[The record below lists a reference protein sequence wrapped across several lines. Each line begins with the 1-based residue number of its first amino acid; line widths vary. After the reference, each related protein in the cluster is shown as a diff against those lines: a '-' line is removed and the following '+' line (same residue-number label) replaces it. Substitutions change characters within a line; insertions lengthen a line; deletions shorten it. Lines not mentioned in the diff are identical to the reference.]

1 MTSPIIVVGH
11 KNPDNDSICAAVG
24 YAYLKNQLAARQ
36 NKQAEPNP
44 QNKDQH
50 AEPSKQP
57 SKTQSAEP
65 SKQSSKVQ
73 SIEQNK
79 DQTAEQSKDQSKGQN
94 NETFAYIPARLGP
107 LPPESERVLEE
118 ANIPFP
124 QIIGHVHAR
133 VADVMT
139 PNPIS
144 IDRDAT
150 LLEAGRMLRQ
160 CNVRSLVVTD
170 EEGKYFGLVT
180 TRMIAERYISATDMM
195 DEGGANSMA
204 VAADLIESLGQ
215 KVADITERDVLV
227 LDKEGL
233 LNDAIEDLMASALRE
248 AVVLDDDGFCIGI
261 LTRSDVATRPKRK
274 VVLVDHNETRQ
285 AATGIEEAEVVE
297 IIDHHRIADV
307 MTANPITFLNLPVG
321 STATIVTMEFR
332 KYNVEIPEGIARVLL
347 SAIMTDTV
355 VLKSPTTTDIDR
367 EQANFLAKIIGCEAK
382 DFGLQVFKYRGGEE
396 DLPVDKLVG
405 ADAKEF
411 QLGEA
416 TVLIAQH
423 ETVSLNDVLS
433 REEEIREHMRALL
446 KANNYEF
453 VLFMITD
460 IMAEGSQFL
469 CEGNRRILDR
479 VFGIKCTG
487 SGGTWMP
494 GVLSRKKQ
502 VAARILGA

>member
-24 YAYLKNQLAARQ
+24 YAYLKNELERRRVQECAQHVQAQQVDAQTQGQQTGKTFKGESEAA
-36 NKQAEPNP
+36 
-44 QNKDQH
+44 
-50 AEPSKQP
+50 
-57 SKTQSAEP
+57 
-65 SKQSSKVQ
+65 V
-73 SIEQNK
+73 
-79 DQTAEQSKDQSKGQN
+79 
-94 NETFAYIPARLGP
+94 YIPARLGA
-107 LPPESERVLEE
+107 LPPESARVLENAHIE
-118 ANIPFP
+118 APLV
-124 QIIGHVHAR
+124 IGHVHSR

-139 PNPIS
+139 PEPFS
-144 IDRDAT
+144 IEHDAT

-160 CNVRSLVVTD
+160 HNVRSLVVTND
-170 EEGKYFGLVT
+170 DGTYRGLVT

-215 KVADITERDVLV
+215 KVSDITETDVLV

-261 LTRSDVATRPKRK
+261 VTRSDVAKRPKRK
-274 VVLVDHNETRQ
+274 VILVDHNELRQ
-285 AATGIEEAEVVE
+285 AAPGIEEADVVE

-321 STATIVTMEFR
+321 STATIVCMEFR
-332 KYNVEIPEGIARVLL
+332 KYGVEIPQNIAAVLL

-355 VLKSPTTTDIDR
+355 ILKSPTTTETDR
-367 EQANFLAKIIGCEAK
+367 VQADYLAQIVGTSATE
-382 DFGLQVFKYRGGEE
+382 FGIQVFKYRGGS
-396 DLPVDKLVG
+396 DDVSVDKLVG

-411 QLGEA
+411 QLGDKC
-416 TVLIAQH
+416 VLIAQH
-423 ETVSLNDVLS
+423 ETVDLGQVLS
-433 REEEIREHMRALL
+433 REAQIRAYMRTLL
-446 KANNYEF
+446 ESHGYEF
-453 VLFMITD
+453 VLFMVTD
-460 IMAEGSQFL
+460 IVAEGSQFL
-469 CEGNRRILDR
+469 CEGNRRIVNR
-479 VFGIKCTG
+479 VFGIECSG
-487 SGGTWMP
+487 EGGTWMP